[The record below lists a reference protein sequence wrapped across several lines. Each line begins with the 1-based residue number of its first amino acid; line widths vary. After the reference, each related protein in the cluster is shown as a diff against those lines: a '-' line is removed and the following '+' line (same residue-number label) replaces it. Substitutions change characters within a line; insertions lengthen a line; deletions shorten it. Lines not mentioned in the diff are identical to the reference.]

1 MFDIEHIPGV
11 KNIVA
16 DGFSRFCAF
25 PTRDSDQQE
34 SSKEQK
40 HVELSDTFLAPIID
54 GYKLDS
60 ETYKRISSVHNSM
73 VGHFGVE
80 KTYERCKERWGV
92 WDHMREDIKFFIKH
106 NCSCCQK
113 MNVLRIPI
121 HTHPFT
127 TATYSVMERV
137 AMDTIGPFLQ
147 MMRAIRI

>member
-1 MFDIEHIPGV
+1 MQEYMFDIEHIPGV
-11 KNIVA
+11 KNIIA

-34 SSKEQK
+34 SSKEQ
-40 HVELSDTFLAPIID
+40 DTFLAPILD

-80 KTYERCKERWGV
+80 KTYGRCKSCKERWGV
-92 WDHMREDIKFFIKH
+92 WDHMREDIKFFRKH

-113 MNVLRIPI
+113 MNVLQIQFIPI
-121 HTHPFT
+121 HSQPQHTQLWK
-127 TATYSVMERV
+127 E
-137 AMDTIGPFLQ
+137 
-147 MMRAIRI
+147 